1 MISQLLLAALTL
13 CVAPQSRTEV
23 VTMKAVRIHAFGG
36 VEQLKHEDAEKP
48 VPGAGEVLVRVQ
60 AAGVNPVDWKARE
73 GLLKSLAP
81 KLPQVLG
88 YDVAGK
94 VEALGP
100 GTEGVKVGDAVCAY
114 LSLSR
119 GGGYAEFALV
129 RVDELALAPKKA
141 SVTEAAGLPL
151 AGLTAWQALVDEA
164 ELGPGQRVLI
174 HGGAGGVGHLAVQ
187 LAKARGAFVYA
198 TAGTQNQAFL
208 KELGVDRP
216 IDYTTERFEEI
227 ATDVDVV
234 LDTIGGETAQRSYSL
249 VKRGGTYV
257 SIVGPPDVTSLAERG
272 VNGRAI
278 LVQPNGEQLAE
289 LVKLVDEKKLKVAVS
304 ATLPLAEARRAHE
317 LSAKGHVRGKL
328 VLSVAP

>member
-1 MISQLLLAALTL
+1 MILQCLFALLSVWAWT
-13 CVAPQSRTEV
+13 QSRPEAA
-23 VTMKAVRIHAFGG
+23 TMKAVRIHAFGD
-36 VEQLKHEDAEKP
+36 VEQLKYEDAPKP
-48 VPGAGEVLVRVQ
+48 VPAAGEVLVRVQ

-81 KLPQVLG
+81 KLPQTLG

-100 GTEGVKVGDAVCAY
+100 GTAGVKVGDAVCAY
-114 LSLSR
+114 LALSR
-119 GGGYAEFALV
+119 GGGYAEFAIV

-141 SVTEAAGLPL
+141 SAGEAAGLPL

-164 ELGPGQRVLI
+164 RVGAGQRVLI

-187 LAKARGAFVYA
+187 IAKARGAFVYA
-198 TAGTQNQAFL
+198 TAGPQNQAFL

-216 IDYTTERFEEI
+216 IDYTTERFEEL
-227 ATDVDVV
+227 AMEVDVV
-234 LDTIGGETAQRSYSL
+234 LDTIGGETADRSYPL

-278 LVQPNGEQLAE
+278 LVQPNGKELAE
-289 LVKLVDEKKLKVAVS
+289 LVKLVDDRKLKVVVS
-304 ATLPLAEARRAHE
+304 ASMPLADARRAHE

-328 VLSVAP
+328 VLTVAP

>member
-1 MISQLLLAALTL
+1 MIRQLLLAALPL
-13 CVAPQSRTEV
+13 CALSQSRPDAT
-23 VTMKAVRIHAFGG
+23 TMKAVRIHAFGG
-36 VEQLKHEDAEKP
+36 VDQLKYEDAPKP
-48 VPGAGEVLVRVQ
+48 VPQAGEVLVRVQ

-73 GLLKSLAP
+73 GMLRSLAP
-81 KLPQVLG
+81 KLPQILG
-88 YDVAGK
+88 YDVAGR

-114 LSLSR
+114 LALAR
-119 GGGYAEFALV
+119 GGAYAEFAIV

-141 SVTEAAGLPL
+141 SAAEAAGLPL

-164 ELGPGQRVLI
+164 RIGAGQRVLV

-187 LAKARGAFVYA
+187 IAKARGAFVYA
-198 TAGTQNQAFL
+198 TAGPQNQAFL

-216 IDYTTERFEEI
+216 IDYTTERFEDI
-227 ATDVDVV
+227 ATEVDAV
-234 LDTIGGETAQRSYSL
+234 LDTVGGETAARSYPL

-278 LVQPNGEQLAE
+278 LVQPNGKELAE
-289 LVKLVDEKKLKVAVS
+289 LVKLVEEKRLKVTVS
-304 ATLPLAEARRAHE
+304 ATVPLADARRAHE

-328 VLSVAP
+328 VLTVAP